1 VLRAIL
7 TGGVLFVG
15 LSVGWQLRATW
26 ALLGQAQAQAR
37 VVRTMIRQAEVSAEA
52 DERHGATAE
61 ATRTVYR
68 TLVREIPLHVPAEA
82 VARCDIPAGLV
93 RLHDAAAQGVPAV
106 PDPPGQPDAA
116 APGIGLDTVARA
128 VVDNYETC
136 NAVRAQLSGLQNWV
150 RAQADVAG
158 R

>member
-1 VLRAIL
+1 
-7 TGGVLFVG
+7 
-15 LSVGWQLRATW
+15 
-26 ALLGQAQAQAR
+26 
-37 VVRTMIRQAEVSAEA
+37 M
-52 DERHGATAE
+52 
-61 ATRTVYR
+61 
-68 TLVREIPLHVPAEA
+68 
-82 VARCDIPAGLV
+82 

-136 NAVRAQLSGLQNWV
+136 NAVRAQLSSLQNWV